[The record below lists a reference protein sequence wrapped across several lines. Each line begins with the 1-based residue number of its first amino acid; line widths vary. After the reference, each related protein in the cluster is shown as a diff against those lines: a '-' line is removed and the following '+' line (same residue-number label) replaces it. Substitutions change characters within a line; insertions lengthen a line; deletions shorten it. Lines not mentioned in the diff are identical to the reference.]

1 MRFRRADC
9 SDKIKLWLNIVGC
22 RAWHSRRADAR
33 RHWCTWR
40 DVTTRLWGAVWRRE
54 ESERLLLYIFH
65 CKLHA
70 NLWWILHVCVC
81 VTLTYAPGYIMY
93 VLCMGERTCDKI
105 GMMELAYG
113 VGFEPGDLVA
123 EEAIEHRVTLLRQR
137 PRVAD
142 VHLCVTITI
151 CNLISHI
158 FRLLNKLRTSERM
171 NSSHWPNKVP

>member
-1 MRFRRADC
+1 MQICGGFYTC
-9 SDKIKLWLNIVGC
+9 M
-22 RAWHSRRADAR
+22 
-33 RHWCTWR
+33 
-40 DVTTRLWGAVWRRE
+40 
-54 ESERLLLYIFH
+54 
-65 CKLHA
+65 
-70 NLWWILHVCVC
+70 C

-93 VLCMGERTCDKI
+93 VLCMGERTCDEI